1 MIAVR
6 FLGCLF
12 AGSVFL
18 SLISGCGGDS
28 PRQVQETSEL
38 SFEDMA
44 NQIEQES
51 SVIEEE

>member
-1 MIAVR
+1 MFATRV
-6 FLGCLF
+6 LGCLF
-12 AGSVFL
+12 AGCMVL
-18 SLISGCGGDS
+18 SSIAGCSGDS

-51 SVIEEE
+51 SVPLEE